1 MKVIY
6 HILLVFVALTLW
18 CCQDDRASLNQVGYL
33 RLSVTESGQLNTR
46 AYDPKI
52 MHVEILS
59 EDSAIVKQ
67 TDDLDEWEG
76 EVFELPVGAYR
87 IIAYSNDYKGQPAF
101 NSPYYYGDTTVQ
113 VKAATETKAKVDC
126 KIANVKVTVNYSED
140 FKTAFAGRDIF
151 VTVGSAEEKPSF
163 SSMTFKYGSDAA
175 LYLPSD
181 CGPLKATLNVSK
193 SDGSEEY
200 YTLSETKRLAEPK
213 ANDHFILNYQ
223 MGDTNKGDFTVTV
236 DPTTNSYSYTFYI
249 NMTPL
254 KVSAKYETVNAWAT
268 FAYLEAS
275 NVEADGEVNPTTVK
289 FNYRKKGEQE
299 WQEIATAEFEGT
311 YTARPTNLEDNTAY
325 EYCLAINGVQANMGP
340 EFTTE
345 EATPLYN
352 GSFDNWYQNGDIWY
366 AITQGDATSF
376 DNSESKFLNSFW
388 DSGNPGAAMIGA
400 DSQPTM
406 PVKDTEAYGGKGQS
420 AKLTSMYKG
429 FGSMGKFAAGNI
441 YTGHYCETIMEI
453 LAKKFGA
460 RLRFGHEFTSRPT
473 QLKGVYKYSR
483 GTTIDYG
490 SDEYKSKL
498 ESTGGDLC
506 SVYIALTD
514 NEGLKDNASMEP
526 AAFEIDNDLT
536 ADEPENFK
544 YKSTIDFSE
553 KNPHIIAYGELSEN
567 EAKGAADWTPFTI
580 DLKYRDL
587 TRKPKYIIVVASA
600 SKYGDFFTGSTKS
613 VMYIDN
619 FELVYDG
626 EPKKEE

>member
-1 MKVIY
+1 MKAIY
-6 HILLVFVALTLW
+6 HILLVFVAFTLW

-254 KVSAKYETVNAWAT
+254 KVSAKYGTVNAWAT

-299 WQEIATAEFEGT
+299 WQEIATVESKGT
-311 YTARPTNLEDNTAY
+311 YTACPINLEDSTTY
-325 EYCLAINGVQANMGP
+325 EYCLAVNGIQANMGP
-340 EFTTE
+340 VFMTE
-345 EATPLYN
+345 EATELYN
-352 GSFDNWYQNGDIWY
+352 GSFDLWSQVDKTIYPNEVG
-366 AITQGDATSF
+366 
-376 DNSESKFLNSFW
+376 KSFW
-388 DSGNPGAAMIGA
+388 DTSNPGTTQGMGAMVNINPTQGNSSIVHTKDGKSAELKTQYKVKLAAASLYAGSFGGLVGGVIPKGA
-400 DSQPTM
+400 KINFGQP
-406 PVKDTEAYGGKGQS
+406 
-420 AKLTSMYKG
+420 
-429 FGSMGKFAAGNI
+429 
-441 YTGHYCETIMEI
+441 
-453 LAKKFGA
+453 
-460 RLRFGHEFTSRPT
+460 FTSRPISLHGFF
-473 QLKGVYKYSR
+473 QYAPVAINYVGGSQPA
-483 GTTIDYG
+483 GTVK
-490 SDEYKSKL
+490 E
-498 ESTGGDLC
+498 GDNDIC
-506 SVYIALTD
+506 SIFIALAKDTYQVDNTD
-514 NEGLKDNASMEP
+514 TNTL
-526 AAFEIDNDLT
+526 LT
-536 ADEPENFK
+536 E
-544 YKSTIDFSE
+544 E
-553 KNPHIIAYGELSEN
+553 KIKNSDQFIAYGELPIEQCISTEKKWKEFN
-567 EAKGAADWTPFTI
+567 IP
-580 DLKYRDL
+580 LKYKNMTD
-587 TRKPKYIIVVASA
+587 KPTHIIIVCTS
-600 SKYGDFFTGSTKS
+600 SKYGDYFTGGDGST
-613 VMYIDN
+613 MYLDDFSLIYN
-619 FELVYDG
+619 G
-626 EPKKEE
+626 EPTIWE

>member
-33 RLSVTESGQLNTR
+33 RLSVAESGQLNTR

-193 SDGSEEY
+193 SDGSEGY
-200 YTLSETKRLAEPK
+200 YTLAETKRLAEPK

-249 NMTPL
+249 NMTPVS
-254 KVSAKYETVNAWAT
+254 VSATCNVNAWAT

-275 NVEADGEVNPTTVK
+275 NLVSTKSEIEPSKVK
-289 FNYRKKGEQE
+289 FQYRLNGTTA
-299 WQEIATAEFEGT
+299 WTEITPEHSNGIYTTRLTGLTDQTT
-311 YTARPTNLEDNTAY
+311 YD
-325 EYCLAINGVQANMGP
+325 YCLTIDKDTTNVQI
-340 EFTTE
+340 FVTE
-345 EATPLYN
+345 EAIALYN
-352 GSFDNWYQNGDIWY
+352 GDFDLWHQSNKAWY
-366 AITQGDATSF
+366 ANASDT
-376 DNSESKFLNSFW
+376 SFW
-388 DSGNPGAAMIGA
+388 DSGNKAASIGSFMGIPNPTLPEESVVHTPGQIASGENRK
-400 DSQPTM
+400 S
-406 PVKDTEAYGGKGQS
+406 V
-420 AKLTSMYKG
+420 KLTSDYVVMA
-429 FGSMGKFAAGNI
+429 FAAGNI
-441 YTGHYCETIMEI
+441 YTGQFGSTASGDGEI
-453 LAKKFGA
+453 GATLTFGQPFVSRPVALNGFYQYAPVKIDNVGKRQPANTVKEGDMDICSIYIALAKKA
-460 RLRFGHEFTSRPT
+460 
-473 QLKGVYKYSR
+473 Y
-483 GTTIDYG
+483 TITNIDESTYINFA
-490 SDEYKSKL
+490 SDE
-498 ESTGGDLC
+498 
-506 SVYIALTD
+506 
-514 NEGLKDNASMEP
+514 N
-526 AAFEIDNDLT
+526 
-536 ADEPENFK
+536 
-544 YKSTIDFSE
+544 
-553 KNPHIIAYGELSEN
+553 IIAYGEL
-567 EAKGAADWTPFTI
+567 PI
-580 DLKYRDL
+580 DQCVNTNGQWKEFNIPLRYKSLDEIP
-587 TRKPKYIIVVASA
+587 THIIIVCSA
-600 SKYGDFFTGSTKS
+600 SKYGDYFTGGDGST
-613 VMYIDN
+613 MYLDDFSLI
-619 FELVYDG
+619 YDG
-626 EPKKEE
+626 EPTIWE

>member
-1 MKVIY
+1 MKAIY
-6 HILLVFVALTLW
+6 HILLVFVAFTLW

-299 WQEIATAEFEGT
+299 WQEIAATESEGT
-311 YTARPTNLEDNTAY
+311 YTARPTGLEDNTTY
-325 EYCLAINGVQANMGP
+325 EYCLSVDGILANMGT

-345 EATPLYN
+345 EATELYN
-352 GSFDNWYQNGDIWY
+352 GSFDNWAYGTGDYKNTWFADVAQALDEFTY
-366 AITQGDATSF
+366 VADF
-376 DNSESKFLNSFW
+376 NKSFW
-388 DSGNPGAAMIGA
+388 DSGNIGTSTGMAAMLGA
-400 DSQPTM
+400 KNPTS
-406 PVKDTEAYGGKGQS
+406 PEETTVHTSGKKA
-420 AKLTSMYKG
+420 AKLASTYVVIQ
-429 FGSMGKFAAGNI
+429 FAAGNI
-441 YTGHYCETIMEI
+441 YTGNYQETIMNPM
-453 LAKKFGA
+453 GA
-460 RLRFGHEFTSRPT
+460 RINWGQPFSSRPT
-473 QLKGVYKYSR
+473 ALQGWIQYTPGKVNKGK
-483 GTTIDYG
+483 DENLP
-490 SDEYKSKL
+490 SDATL
-498 ESTGGDLC
+498 HLGDTDQNAI
-506 SVYIALTD
+506 YIALSD
-514 NEGLKDNASMEP
+514 KGSQY
-526 AAFEIDNDLT
+526 EIKNGEKQFIDFDND
-536 ADEPENFK
+536 PN
-544 YKSTIDFSE
+544 
-553 KNPHIIAYGELSEN
+553 IIAYGELPQAECVKTDGWKQVN
-567 EAKGAADWTPFTI
+567 IP
-580 DLKYRDL
+580 LVYRSLD
-587 TRKPKYIIVVASA
+587 RKPTHIIIVFSA
-600 SKYGDFFTGSTKS
+600 SKYGDYFVGSDSS
-613 VMYIDN
+613 VMYLDD
-619 FELVYDG
+619 FELVYGD
-626 EPKKEE
+626 EPVIQ